1 MSGGALVLTL
11 GDHGVHVEVGPLH
24 GDIGDLVNAQNTS
37 FFGNGQRGGIH
48 KRMGLQKITSTT
60 LAGPIYAIYPV
71 TFTDP
76 APGAEI
82 TDNTPVALTD
92 DSFLTLTE

>member
-37 FFGNGQRGGIH
+37 FFGNGQRGGLH
-48 KRMGLQKITSTT
+48 KRMGLAKVTASAM
-60 LAGPIYAIYPV
+60 AGAVYAIYPV
-71 TFTDP
+71 TFADP
-76 APGAEI
+76 TPGGRLQ
-82 TDNTPVALTD
+82 DDTPADLTD
-92 DSFLTLTE
+92 DSFVFLLE